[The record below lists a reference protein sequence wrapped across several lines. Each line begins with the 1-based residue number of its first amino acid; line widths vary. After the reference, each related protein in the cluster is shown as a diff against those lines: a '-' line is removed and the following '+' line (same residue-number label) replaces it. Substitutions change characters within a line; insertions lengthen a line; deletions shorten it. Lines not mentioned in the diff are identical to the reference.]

1 MISGIK
7 LKISGMLNRLVK
19 VRINARRLPET
30 CFYGLCDKTNII
42 PRACL
47 QMRYMSAI

>member
-19 VRINARRLPET
+19 VRINARRLPEMR
-30 CFYGLCDKTNII
+30 FYGLCDKTNINL
-42 PRACL
+42 RACL
-47 QMRYMSAI
+47 

>member
-30 CFYGLCDKTNII
+30 RLYRLCDKTNINL
-42 PRACL
+42 RACL